1 MLDVITNLCS
11 IVVFL
16 FCRGKRVAYS
26 LYGTV
31 TSLTGEAEVGIAV
44 EALGIPRGSCN
55 IYQEEAISEQ
65 GGAFR
70 IRGLQP
76 NCEYKLHLKPSADVN
91 QHIERAIPK
100 EIPIKVLFVF
110 DLFVN

>member
-1 MLDVITNLCS
+1 MHF
-11 IVVFL
+11 FL

-44 EALGIPRGSCN
+44 EALGVPSSSCSL
-55 IYQEEAISEQ
+55 YQEEAISEQ

-76 NCEYKLHLKPSADVN
+76 NCEYKLHLKPGADVN
-91 QHIERAIPK
+91 QHIERATPK
-100 EIPIKVLFVF
+100 EIPIKVELFINYF
-110 DLFVN
+110 FPQTSFLD